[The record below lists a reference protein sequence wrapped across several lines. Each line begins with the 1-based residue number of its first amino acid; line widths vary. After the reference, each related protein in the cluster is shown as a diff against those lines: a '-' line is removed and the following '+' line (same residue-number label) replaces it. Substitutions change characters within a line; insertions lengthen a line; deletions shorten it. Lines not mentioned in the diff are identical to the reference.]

1 MILPSKYTHALL
13 YPIGAGELV
22 CVYCI
27 GETFTVENLAT
38 LTNSNQFIKPSR
50 QPFYKFVMKPTIN
63 LSFFH

>member
-1 MILPSKYTHALL
+1 MILPSKYTHTLL

-38 LTNSNQFIKPSR
+38 LKNYNQFIKPSR